1 MSEALNPALNS
12 EAGTGIGGLAGAAL
26 HPLALGNVA
35 TFRRL
40 LDQSEETKNVLII
53 GVGGVEDK
61 GGFDRMT
68 AVGAGAVACGSAMGR
83 LGVDVFERITKGS

>member
-1 MSEALNPALNS
+1 MTDDLKPALDS

-35 TFRRL
+35 TFRKL
-40 LDQSEETKNVLII
+40 LDQSEETTSILII

-61 GGFDRMT
+61 AGSDRML
-68 AVGAGAVACGSAMGR
+68 AVGAGAVACASAMGR
-83 LGVDVFERITKGS
+83 FGVGVFEKISKGT